1 MNTQLIIFTQDNVN
15 AIPNNSSFTT
25 INSVST
31 NLTAGWQII
40 EPSGVSSGTTPLISG
55 VGYAY
60 FTSLTSYGNQSIKQ
74 QTNCDFNKQYKLKYK
89 ISFNSLISNASN
101 DDKLI
106 LKGGGNNVVNSNVTL
121 ADDVGEHEYTFTCNA
136 NNGIIEIEL
145 QTAGANVVANALT
158 IDYVLINPISEKD
171 TLDLYDNEVIPM
183 TYTISDI
190 RDISTKNSSYSK
202 DFDLPATKK
211 NNKYFNHIYEINADS
226 TFNPYRK
233 ARAILKQQGTTIF
246 EGSLQLM
253 KITKKGDGEI
263 IYTVSLFN
271 ESSNLAEILKDRKLH
286 EVPLH
291 DLNHA
296 SNFDAMMKSWNS
308 AGSGTIGSSP
318 YNGTNSFGDKILY
331 PMVRYN
337 DNTNAGFQT
346 YDFFSDI
353 DTMRP
358 FIKVKEL
365 FTRILT
371 NAGYTYDSN
380 FIDGTTFGKL
390 YMDLNFPA
398 NEDFL
403 NGFDMTN
410 NAFYVQASA
419 SYSLTLSST
428 AQTID
433 FSLDTLASGGTNN
446 ISANNYEYVLGTDTF
461 TSNADGLVV
470 IVSGTTSITWGG
482 STSDYV
488 DIELH
493 HGGYGV
499 SPGASAT
506 PVVKRIENTLGL
518 SGNVPVNTFNFDP
531 IVLDNTETFIL
542 KARGSG
548 ATIVSC
554 PACTS
559 IGHGAGSVGST
570 QIQVTVGGSY
580 IVPNNILKETKGDYS
595 QWDYVNSFIKI
606 FNLVIEPDIDNPKKL
621 IIEPYNDYIDSGDIK
636 DWTSKVDFDANV
648 DIQMIGELTK
658 NILFAYTDDPND
670 YHLQE
675 YKRTVGETAIFQPN
689 TYQTGVPLIF
699 GTGASYGSHKY
710 ETDRDYYDNMTTII
724 DTGIFAPTV
733 YSTLYHAYNM
743 PSITLPAI
751 YGVDENGDSK
761 SINNVPRLLFNNG
774 VQDLIHSVGGWFY
787 YSPSGTTFSSNT
799 SGLTQ
804 ANKVLA
810 FNHYDEHYN
819 SATLGD
825 ADDLNFGI
833 VQPYVF
839 NDSNTF
845 QGQASFPVNN
855 IFIKYWKDYIDLIY
869 SKNSKIVTFEIFL
882 TPADIQSFTFKNS
895 ITIKGVNYRVNKIE
909 YVAGARNNKTKLEL
923 IKK

>member
-25 INSVST
+25 ANTTST
-31 NLTAGWQII
+31 NLTAGWQIT
-40 EPSGVSSGTTPLISG
+40 EPSGASSGTTPLISG
-55 VGYAY
+55 LGYAF
-60 FTSLTSYGNQSIKQ
+60 FTSFTSYGSQSIKQ
-74 QTNCDFNKQYKLKYK
+74 ETNCDFNKQYKLKYK
-89 ISFNSLISNASN
+89 ISFNTISSGTNI
-101 DDKLI
+101 I
-106 LKGGGNNVVNSNVTL
+106 LKGGGNNIVNADVTL
-121 ADDVGEHEYTFTCNA
+121 ANNVGEHEYTFTCNA

-145 QTAGANVVANALT
+145 QTATANLWFASLT

-171 TLDLYDNEVIPM
+171 ALDLYDNEVIPI

-226 TFNPYRK
+226 TFNPYK
-233 ARAILKQQGTTIF
+233 KTRAILKQQGTTIF

-291 DLNHA
+291 DLNHVA
-296 SNFDAMMKSWNS
+296 TFGVMMQSWNS
-308 AGSGTIGSSP
+308 AGSGTIGSGAWS
-318 YNGTNSFGDKILY
+318 GTNSFGDKILY
-331 PMVRYN
+331 PMIRYN
-337 DNTNAGFQT
+337 ENINGGFQT
-346 YDFFSDI
+346 YDFFSEIDI
-353 DTMRP
+353 MRP

-371 NAGYTYDSN
+371 NAGYTYDSD

-403 NGFDMTN
+403 NGFNMTN
-410 NAFYVQASA
+410 NEFIVMPSDGYV
-419 SYSLTLSST
+419 LTLNNT
-428 AQTID
+428 AQTIN
-433 FSLDTLASGGTNN
+433 FSVDTLASGGTNTL
-446 ISANNYEYVLGTDTF
+446 SANNYEYVLGTDTF
-461 TSNADGLVV
+461 TSNSDDLA
-470 IVSGTTSITWGG
+470 ITVQGSLTIGFSG

-488 DIELH
+488 DLELH
-493 HGGYGV
+493 HGGYNL
-499 SPGASAT
+499 SPGGSAT
-506 PVVKRIENTLGL
+506 PVVHRIENTGAL
-518 SGNVPVNTFNFDP
+518 SATATYFYSFDP
-531 IVLDNTETFIL
+531 IVLDDTETFIL

-548 ATIVSC
+548 ATIQSHG
-554 PACTS
+554 TT
-559 IGHGAGSVGST
+559 IGGALVTWGQT
-570 QIQVTVGGSY
+570 QL
-580 IVPNNILKETKGDYS
+580 IVKLGNSAVMPNSILKLTKGDYS
-595 QWDYVNSFIKI
+595 QWDFVNSFIKI

-675 YKRTVGETAIFQPN
+675 YKKTVGENNFTITQGGMPF
-689 TYQTGVPLIF
+689 IF

-710 ETDRDYYDNMTTII
+710 ETDRDYYDDMTTII

-743 PSITLPAI
+743 PSVTLPAI

-774 VQDLIHSVGGWFY
+774 VQDLIHSQSGWFF
-787 YSPSGTTFSSNT
+787 YSPNGITWSSST

-804 ANKVLA
+804 ADKVLA

-833 VQPYVF
+833 AQPYVF
-839 NDSNTF
+839 NGPNVLQNQS
-845 QGQASFPVNN
+845 GFPVNN
-855 IFIKYWKDYIDLIY
+855 VFVKYWKDYIDLIY
-869 SKNSKIVTFEIFL
+869 SKDSRLITFEVFL

>member
-15 AIPNNSSFTT
+15 VIPNNSSFST
-25 INSVST
+25 INSAST
-31 NLTAGWQII
+31 NLTSGWQII

-89 ISFNSLISNASN
+89 VSFNSLISNASN

-106 LKGGGNNVVNSNVTL
+106 LKGGGSNVVNSNVTL

-145 QTAGANVVANALT
+145 QTAGANLVGNALT

-291 DLNHA
+291 DLNHTA
-296 SNFDAMMKSWNS
+296 NFNTIMNSWNS

-318 YNGTNSFGDKILY
+318 YNVTNSFGDKILY

-337 DNTNAGFQT
+337 DNINAGFQT
-346 YDFFSDI
+346 YDFFSEIDI
-353 DTMRP
+353 MRP

-365 FTRILT
+365 LTRILT
-371 NAGYTYDSN
+371 NAGYTYDSD

-410 NAFYVQASA
+410 NNFKVMPSA
-419 SYSLTLSST
+419 GYSLVLSST
-428 AQTID
+428 AQNID
-433 FSLDTLASGGTNN
+433 FSIDTLFGGGTNN

-461 TSNADGLVV
+461 TSNSDDLVV
-470 IVSGTTSITWGG
+470 TVQGFVTVGFAGNS
-482 STSDYV
+482 SDYV

-493 HGGYGV
+493 HGGYNL
-499 SPGASAT
+499 SPGGPST
-506 PVVKRIENTLGL
+506 PIVHRIENPNSFSSNGMYFF
-518 SGNVPVNTFNFDP
+518 SFDP

-548 ATIVSC
+548 ATIVSINS
-554 PACTS
+554 T
-559 IGHGAGSVGST
+559 IGSGIGASFQT
-570 QIQVTVGGSY
+570 QLHVTVGGQA
-580 IVPNNILKETKGDYS
+580 IVPNTILKLTKGDYS
-595 QWDYVNSFIKI
+595 QWDFLNSFIKI
-606 FNLVIEPDIDNPKKL
+606 FNLVIEPDVDNPKKL
-621 IIEPYNDYIDSGDIK
+621 IIETYNDYVDSGDIK

-658 NILFAYTDDPND
+658 NVLFAYTDDPDD

-675 YKRTVGETAIFQPN
+675 YKRTVGETAIHN
-689 TYQTGVPLIF
+689 VGASTHIPLVF

-710 ETDRDYYDNMTTII
+710 ETDRDYYDDMTTII

-733 YSTLYHAYNM
+733 YSTLYHSFNM
-743 PSITLPAI
+743 PSVTLPAI

-774 VQDLIHSVGGWFY
+774 VQDLIHSQGGWFF
-787 YSPSGTTFSSNT
+787 YSPNGTTYSSST

-804 ANKVLA
+804 ADKVLA

-845 QGQASFPVNN
+845 QGQSSFPVNN
-855 IFIKYWKDYIDLIY
+855 VFIKYWKDYIDLIY
-869 SKNSKIVTFEIFL
+869 SKNSRLITFEIFL
-882 TPADIQSFTFKNS
+882 TPSDIQSFTFKNS
-895 ITIKGVNYRVNKIE
+895 ITIKGINYRVNKIE
-909 YVAGARNNKTKLEL
+909 YIAGARNNKTKIEL

>member
-25 INSVST
+25 INSAST

-121 ADDVGEHEYTFTCNA
+121 IDDVGEHEYTFTCNA

-158 IDYVLINPISEKD
+158 IDYVLVNPISEKD
-171 TLDLYDNEVIPM
+171 TLDLYDNEVIPI

-253 KITKKGDGEI
+253 KITKKGHGEI

-286 EVPLH
+286 ELPLH
-291 DLNHA
+291 DLNHTA
-296 SNFDAMMKSWNS
+296 NFGAMMKSWNS
-308 AGSGTIGSSP
+308 AGSGTIGSGSF
-318 YNGTNSFGDKILY
+318 GVTNSFGDKILY

-337 DNTNAGFQT
+337 DNINAGFQT
-346 YDFFSDI
+346 YDFFSEIDI
-353 DTMRP
+353 MRP

-371 NAGYTYDSN
+371 NAGYTYDSD

-410 NAFYVQASA
+410 NNFKVMPSA
-419 SYSLTLSST
+419 GYSLVLSST

-433 FSLDTLASGGTNN
+433 FSIDTLFGGGTNN

-461 TSNADGLVV
+461 TSNSDDLVV
-470 IVSGTTSITWGG
+470 TVSGFVTVGFAGNS
-482 STSDYV
+482 SDYV

-493 HGGYGV
+493 HGGYNL
-499 SPGASAT
+499 SPGGSST
-506 PVVKRIENTLGL
+506 PIVHRIENPNSFSSNGMY
-518 SGNVPVNTFNFDP
+518 GFNFDP

-548 ATIVSC
+548 ATIVS
-554 PACTS
+554 TNS
-559 IGHGAGSVGST
+559 TIGSGIGGAFQT
-570 QIQVTVGGSY
+570 QLHVTVGGSA
-580 IVPNNILKETKGDYS
+580 IVPNTILKLTKGDYS
-595 QWDYVNSFIKI
+595 QWDFVSSFIKI

-710 ETDRDYYDNMTTII
+710 ETDRDYYDDMTTII

-733 YSTLYHAYNM
+733 YSTLYHAYNT

-774 VQDLIHSVGGWFY
+774 VQDLIHSQGGWFF
-787 YSPSGTTFSSNT
+787 YSPSGITLNSST

-825 ADDLNFGI
+825 ADDLNFGV

-845 QGQASFPVNN
+845 QGQSSFPVNN
-855 IFIKYWKDYIDLIY
+855 VFIKYWKDYIDLIY
-869 SKNSKIVTFEIFL
+869 SKNSRIVTFEIFL

-909 YVAGARNNKTKLEL
+909 YIAGARNNKTKLEL